1 MKAKRVQL
9 PLILLLNII
18 FAASAAVCLAETKDK
33 LTPDAVL
40 SILKDGNQRF
50 STGQPQHPN
59 IGPDRL
65 ALAAKSDQAD
75 YALAT
80 VLACS
85 DSRVPVEL
93 LFDAGVM
100 DLFVVRVA
108 GNVCQTD
115 EIGSIEYGL
124 LHVKTPV
131 LVILGH
137 THCGAVTAVTQ
148 EVLGNHHDLER
159 NIPPLIAPIFPAVKE
174 AMSKAAITD
183 EEALVERAIEA
194 NVWQSMYDL
203 FLQSPAVR
211 KQVKD
216 GKVKVVGAIYDLGTG
231 AVKWFPETESAAVLA
246 RAEAAPDRITDA
258 MACNLTETTKP
269 PAAVHKTAPVLA
281 QSTAALGQSNGLPGY
296 LESIQTEV
304 KTLRTDVGAMN
315 TGLTAGL
322 KALEDKLAKAPET
335 PAQGAPDAIKNLGD
349 GFERQL
355 GDIKKSIASGFQ
367 DLRGDVG
374 ALNKSVGDN
383 LEKINRDLSSGLN
396 SLGEKAG
403 QNQNQ
408 ALQDTVRGV
417 GEGINQQV
425 GDLRLIVIIGVIVL
439 GVLVAIMAF
448 MLRHLILVRLEDII
462 ARHESLRTKTRQALI
477 GMQKQIR

>member
-1 MKAKRVQL
+1 MKITAVQL
-9 PLILLLNII
+9 PLILLLNIALI
-18 FAASAAVCLAETKDK
+18 ASASATMAGATDK
-33 LTPDAVL
+33 PTPDAVL
-40 SILKDGNQRF
+40 TILKDGNQRF
-50 STGQPQHPN
+50 SSGQPQHPN
-59 IGPDRL
+59 TGSDRL
-65 ALAAKSDQAD
+65 ELAAKSDQAD
-75 YALAT
+75 YAIAT

-108 GNVCQTD
+108 GNVCRTD

-137 THCGAVTAVTQ
+137 THCGAVTAVTR

-174 AMSKAAITD
+174 AMSKATVTD
-183 EEALVERAIEA
+183 EDALVERAIEA

-203 FLQSPAVR
+203 FHQSPAVR

-216 GKVKVVGAIYDLGTG
+216 GKVKVVAAIYDIGTG
-231 AVKWFPETESAAVLA
+231 EIKWLPETESAAVLT

-258 MACNLTETTKP
+258 MACKLTETAEKLTIAETKP
-269 PAAVHKTAPVLA
+269 SQAPAAGLAPVQGEIKA
-281 QSTAALGQSNGLPGY
+281 
-296 LESIQTEV
+296 
-304 KTLRTDVGAMN
+304 LRTDLEEMN
-315 TGLTAGL
+315 KGLAAGL
-322 KALEDKLAKAPET
+322 KALEEKLAKAPDA
-335 PAQGAPDAIKNLGD
+335 PGQAAPDAIKSLGD
-349 GFERQL
+349 GFERQM

-367 DLRGDVG
+367 DLRGDV
-374 ALNKSVGDN
+374 AAMNKSVGDN
-383 LEKINRDLSSGLN
+383 LDKMNRDLSSGLN
-396 SLGEKAG
+396 GLKEQTG

-417 GEGINQQV
+417 GEGISKQV

-439 GVLVAIMAF
+439 VVLVAIMAF
-448 MLRHLILVRLEDII
+448 MLRHLILVRLDDVL
-462 ARHESLRTKTRQALI
+462 ARHESLRNKTRQALI
-477 GMQKQIR
+477 GLRKQIR